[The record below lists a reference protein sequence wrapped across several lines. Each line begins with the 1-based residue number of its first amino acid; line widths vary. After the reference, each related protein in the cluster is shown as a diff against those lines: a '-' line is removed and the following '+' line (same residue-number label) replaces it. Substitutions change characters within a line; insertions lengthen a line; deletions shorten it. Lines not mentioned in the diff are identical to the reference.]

1 MKIKMPTTTTLT
13 AMSDGPGP
21 MPVANKRFIT
31 TWTDGWCLVLT
42 EDNKGEARSGN
53 DNKGKAR
60 NRMMMRT
67 KARPVWY
74 YDTKGM
80 ARNDDDKG

>member
-1 MKIKMPTTTTLT
+1 MKIKMLTTTTLM
-13 AMSDGPGP
+13 AMNDGPGP
-21 MPVANKRFIT
+21 TRVANKRFIT

-60 NRMMMRT
+60 M
-67 KARPVWY
+67 VLLH
-74 YDTKGM
+74 KGHVP
-80 ARNDDDKG
+80 